1 MTISDF
7 IDILVMICGFG
18 ATIYFNKKNLE
29 NEMKRRKSDKSLEK
43 MEDVPY
49 EILNLLDDII

>member
-1 MTISDF
+1 
-7 IDILVMICGFG
+7 MICGFG